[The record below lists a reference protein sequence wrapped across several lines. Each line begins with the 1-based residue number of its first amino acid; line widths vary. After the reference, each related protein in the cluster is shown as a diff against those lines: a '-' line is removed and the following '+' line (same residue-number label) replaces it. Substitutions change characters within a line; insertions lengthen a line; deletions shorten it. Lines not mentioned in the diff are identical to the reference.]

1 MLDQLHLDH
10 LCAVAFRSIL
20 SNSADAIDLEATTI
34 TMNTDSFLELI
45 QKGYRVTLGAAS
57 TAVEAVQ
64 DPQRVSDEFS
74 AIGSD
79 WERLADKLEVR
90 GALTEKEARDFVEG
104 VTSQMPEPFRS
115 ASSPFTPG
123 APAEPPT
130 VTTVATPVVDTELQ
144 AEVTSLTAELIA
156 IRKEIEELKSKDS

>member
-1 MLDQLHLDH
+1 
-10 LCAVAFRSIL
+10 
-20 SNSADAIDLEATTI
+20 
-34 TMNTDSFLELI
+34 MNTDSLLELV

-74 AIGSD
+74 AIGTD

-104 VTSQMPEPFRS
+104 VASLMPAPFRS
-115 ASSPFTPG
+115 ASSPFTQSSPS
-123 APAEPPT
+123 EPT
-130 VTTVATPVVDTELQ
+130 VTTIAEPVVDTELQ
-144 AEVTSLTAELIA
+144 AEVASLTDELIA
-156 IRKEIEELKSKDS
+156 IRKEIEELKNKES